1 MSENKD
7 VILEQESA
15 ESPLEYKSGILTY
28 KGTRYKLK
36 YGLKRIEMIEN
47 TLGKSMVSIMQF
59 GSMTITE
66 LTVTFA
72 YGLIKEDAYIFEP
85 TKRAK
90 ELAEELLEAES
101 GAYQKI
107 SDMIA
112 DALERDCPFFFP
124 KG

>member
-1 MSENKD
+1 MLENKD

-47 TLGKSMVSIMQF
+47 TLGKSMVSIMQS

>member
-1 MSENKD
+1 MPENKD

-15 ESPLEYKSGILTY
+15 EGALEYKSRVLTY
-28 KGTRYKLK
+28 KGARYKLK

-47 TLGKSMVSIMQF
+47 TLGKSMVSIMQS

-66 LTVTFA
+66 LTITFA

-85 TKRAK
+85 TKKAK
-90 ELAEELLEAES
+90 EMAEEMLEAEN
-101 GAYQKI
+101 GAYLKM
-107 SDMIA
+107 SDMVA

-124 KG
+124 KD

>member
-1 MSENKD
+1 MPENKEP
-7 VILEQESA
+7 ILEQESA
-15 ESPLEYKSGILTY
+15 EGALEYKSGVLTY
-28 KGTRYKLK
+28 KDTKYKLK

-47 TLGKSMVSIMQF
+47 TLGKSMVSIMQS

-72 YGLIKEDAYIFEP
+72 YGLIREDSYVFEP
-85 TKRAK
+85 TKKAK
-90 ELAEELLEAES
+90 EMAEELLEAES

>member
-1 MSENKD
+1 MPENKEL
-7 VILEQESA
+7 ILEQESA
-15 ESPLEYKSGILTY
+15 EGALEYKSGILTY
-28 KGTRYKLK
+28 KDTRYKLK

-47 TLGKSMVSIMQF
+47 TLGKSMVSIMQS

-72 YGLIKEDAYIFEP
+72 YGLIREDSYVFEP
-85 TKRAK
+85 TKKAK
-90 ELAEELLEAES
+90 EMAEELLEAES

>member
-1 MSENKD
+1 MPENKEL
-7 VILEQESA
+7 ILKQESA
-15 ESPLEYKSGILTY
+15 EGLLGYKSGILTY

-47 TLGKSMVSIMQF
+47 TLGKSMVSIMQS

-72 YGLIKEDAYIFEP
+72 YGLIREDSYVFEP
-85 TKRAK
+85 TKKAK
-90 ELAEELLEAES
+90 EMAEELLEAES

>member
-1 MSENKD
+1 MPENKD

-15 ESPLEYKSGILTY
+15 ESPLEYKSGILAY

-47 TLGKSMVSIMQF
+47 TLGKSMVSIMQS

-72 YGLIKEDAYIFEP
+72 YGLIREDAYNFEP
-85 TKRAK
+85 TKKAK
-90 ELAEELLEAES
+90 EMAEELLEAES
-101 GAYQKI
+101 GAYLKM
-107 SDMIA
+107 SDMVA
-112 DALERDCPFFFP
+112 DALEKDCPFFFP

>member
-1 MSENKD
+1 MPENKD
-7 VILEQESA
+7 VILEQESV

-47 TLGKSMVSIMQF
+47 TLGKSMVSIMQS

>member
-1 MSENKD
+1 MPENKEL
-7 VILEQESA
+7 ILEQESA
-15 ESPLEYKSGILTY
+15 ESPLEYKSGVLTH
-28 KGTRYKLK
+28 KGIRYKLK

-47 TLGKSMVSIMQF
+47 TLGKSMVSIMQS

-72 YGLIKEDAYIFEP
+72 YGLIREDSYVFEP
-85 TKRAK
+85 TKKAK
-90 ELAEELLEAES
+90 EMAEELLEAES

>member
-1 MSENKD
+1 MPESKEL
-7 VILEQESA
+7 ILEQESA
-15 ESPLEYKSGILTY
+15 ESPLEYKSGVLTY
-28 KGTRYKLK
+28 KDIRYKLK

-47 TLGKSMVSIMQF
+47 TLGKSMVSIMQS

-72 YGLIKEDAYIFEP
+72 YGLIREDSYVFEP
-85 TKRAK
+85 TKKAK
-90 ELAEELLEAES
+90 EMAEELLEAES

>member
-1 MSENKD
+1 MPENKD

-47 TLGKSMVSIMQF
+47 TLGKSMVSIMQS

>member
-1 MSENKD
+1 MPESKEL
-7 VILEQESA
+7 ILEQESA
-15 ESPLEYKSGILTY
+15 EGLLEYKSDVLTY
-28 KGTRYKLK
+28 KGIRYKLK

-47 TLGKSMVSIMQF
+47 TLGKSMVSIMQS

-72 YGLIKEDAYIFEP
+72 YGLIREDSYVFEP
-85 TKRAK
+85 TKKAK
-90 ELAEELLEAES
+90 EMAEELLEAES
-101 GAYQKI
+101 GAYPKI

>member
-1 MSENKD
+1 MSENKEL
-7 VILEQESA
+7 ILEQESA
-15 ESPLEYKSGILTY
+15 EGALEYKSGILTY
-28 KGTRYKLK
+28 KGIRYKLK

-47 TLGKSMVSIMQF
+47 TLGKSMVSIMQS

-72 YGLIKEDAYIFEP
+72 YGLIREDSYVFEP
-85 TKRAK
+85 TKKAK
-90 ELAEELLEAES
+90 EMAEELLEAES

>member
-1 MSENKD
+1 MPENKD

-47 TLGKSMVSIMQF
+47 TLGKSMVSIMQS

-72 YGLIKEDAYIFEP
+72 YGLIKEDAYAFEP

>member
-1 MSENKD
+1 MPENKEL
-7 VILEQESA
+7 ILEQESA

-47 TLGKSMVSIMQF
+47 TLGKSMVSIMQS

-72 YGLIKEDAYIFEP
+72 YGLIREDSYVFEP
-85 TKRAK
+85 TKKAK
-90 ELAEELLEAES
+90 EMAEELLEAES

>member
-1 MSENKD
+1 MPESKEL
-7 VILEQESA
+7 ILEQESA

-47 TLGKSMVSIMQF
+47 TLGKSMVSIMQS

-72 YGLIKEDAYIFEP
+72 YGLIREDSYVFEP
-85 TKRAK
+85 TKKAK
-90 ELAEELLEAES
+90 EMAEKMLEAEN
-101 GAYQKI
+101 GAYLKM
-107 SDMIA
+107 SDMVA